1 MNMSVK
7 EILRVLLKD
16 IGIPSIKVEDMEFS
30 YKDGCY
36 WITYEEG
43 NKINPT
49 IVGFTEYESIN
60 VEYSDEGNYI
70 FVDSDTDSIRR
81 FVRDISDK
89 GLYFE
94 LDVSREILEKL
105 IQNKI
110 KFSIVENDREKFC
123 LDSDGGTQVVVV
135 GEKGLSLK
143 FGESIV
149 WVYLTENSRI
159 RIYA

>member
-1 MNMSVK
+1 MDIK

-16 IGIPSIKVEDMEFS
+16 IGIPSITVEDMEFS
-30 YKDGCY
+30 HRDNYY
-36 WITYEEG
+36 WIAYKENG
-43 NKINPT
+43 KLNPT
-49 IVGFTEYESIN
+49 IVEFTEQDTIGVDYT
-60 VEYSDEGNYI
+60 DEGNYI
-70 FVDSDTDSIRR
+70 FVDSDVDKLRR
-81 FVRDISDK
+81 FVRDISNN

-94 LDVSREILEKL
+94 LDISYEIIEKL

-123 LDSDGGTQVVVV
+123 LTPDSEAQLTLV

-149 WVYLTENSRI
+149 WVYLTENSKI
-159 RIYA
+159 RIYS

>member
-1 MNMSVK
+1 MNIR
-7 EILRVLLKD
+7 EILRVLLKE
-16 IGIPSIKVEDMEFS
+16 IGIPSITVEDMEFT
-30 YKDGCY
+30 YKDGY
-36 WITYEEG
+36 WIYYKESG
-43 NKINPT
+43 KLNPT
-49 IVGFTEYESIN
+49 IIGFTEDDSVY
-60 VEYSDEGNYI
+60 VEYTDEGNYI
-70 FVDSDTDSIRR
+70 FVDSEVGPRR
-81 FVRDISDK
+81 FVRDISDN

-94 LDVSREILEKL
+94 LDVSREIIEKL

-123 LDSDGGTQVVVV
+123 LNSDGSTQVTVV

>member
-1 MNMSVK
+1 MGIR
-7 EILRVLLKD
+7 EILRVLLRE
-16 IGIPSIKVEDMEFS
+16 IGIPSITVEDMEFT

-36 WITYEEG
+36 RITYEEG
-43 NKINPT
+43 NKVNPT
-49 IVGFTEYESIN
+49 IVGFTEYETVN

-70 FVDSDTDSIRR
+70 FIDSDTDSIRR
-81 FVRDISDK
+81 FVRDISDN
-89 GLYFE
+89 GLHFE
-94 LDVSREILEKL
+94 LDISYEIIEKL

-123 LDSDGGTQVVVV
+123 LTPDSEAQLTLV

-149 WVYLTENSRI
+149 WVYLTENSKI

>member
-1 MNMSVK
+1 MNIK
-7 EILRVLLKD
+7 EILRVLLRE
-16 IGIPSIKVEDMEFS
+16 IGIPSITVEDMEFT

-36 WITYEEG
+36 RITYEEG
-43 NKINPT
+43 NKVNPT
-49 IVGFTEYESIN
+49 IVGFTEHETIN

-70 FVDSDTDSIRR
+70 FIDSDTDSIRR

-94 LDVSREILEKL
+94 LDISYEIIEKL

-123 LDSDGGTQVVVV
+123 LTPDSGAQLVIV

-143 FGESIV
+143 FGESII

>member
-1 MNMSVK
+1 MNIK
-7 EILRVLLKD
+7 EILRVLLKE
-16 IGIPSIKVEDMEFS
+16 IGIPSITVEDMEFT

-36 WITYEEG
+36 RITYEEG
-43 NKINPT
+43 NKVNPT
-49 IVGFTEYESIN
+49 IVGFTEYETIN

-70 FVDSDTDSIRR
+70 FIDSDTDSIRR
-81 FVRDISDK
+81 FVRDISDN

-94 LDVSREILEKL
+94 LDISYEIIEKL

-110 KFSIVENDREKFC
+110 KFSIVDNDREKFC
-123 LDSDGGTQVVVV
+123 LTPDSGAQLVIV

-149 WVYLTENSRI
+149 WVYFTENSKI

>member
-7 EILRVLLKD
+7 EILRVLLKEL
-16 IGIPSIKVEDMEFS
+16 GIPSIKVEDMEFS

-36 WITYEEG
+36 WIAYEEG
-43 NKINPT
+43 KKINPT

-70 FVDSDTDSIRR
+70 FVDSDTDSLRR

-94 LDVSREILEKL
+94 LDVSREIIEKL

-123 LDSDGGTQVVVV
+123 LNSDGGTQVTVV